1 MTKNELRIR
10 IAAALEIEPNR
21 LKDDSSSLTIS
32 EWTSLGVLG
41 ILSVLDELTDG
52 DVSPADA
59 EGLKDFAAVV
69 EFARRKGVLNE

>member
-21 LKDDSSSLTIS
+21 LKDDSSSLTIP

-59 EGLKDFAAVV
+59 EGLKDFTAIV